1 MKTYREYRIVFSP
14 FNVDLISGLLWQL
27 KIEGI
32 IELDNSLLV
41 YSSSENLIT
50 ESDFEN
56 ILQKARKEN
65 LVESFLISS
74 ADIENINWN
83 EEWEK
88 KIQIIEVT
96 PKIVI
101 KPSFRN
107 YQPKEGQIV
116 ITIDPKMSF
125 GTGEHETTKLM
136 IQLIEK
142 HFTKNSKI
150 LDIGSGT
157 AVLSIEAA
165 KLGAAEVF
173 AIDNDELCLEN
184 GLENIKINKVDSQ
197 IHVLNCELKD
207 LHEYD
212 FDFIV
217 ANINKHILID
227 IASDIRQRIKS
238 NGILILSGLLI
249 SDEIDIINHYQQI
262 GFKVTDKKSLNEW
275 MALILRPYNFAIPE

>member
-32 IELDNSLLV
+32 TELDNSLLV

>member
-1 MKTYREYRIVFSP
+1 MKTFREHRVVFSP
-14 FNVDLISGLLWQL
+14 FNVDLISGLIWNL

-32 IELDNSLLV
+32 IELDNSILV
-41 YSSSENLIT
+41 YSSSDNTVTEN
-50 ESDFEN
+50 DFEN

-65 LVESFLISS
+65 LIESFLISS
-74 ADIENINWN
+74 EDIENINWN

-142 HFTKNSKI
+142 YITKNSRV
-150 LDIGSGT
+150 LDVGSGT
-157 AVLSIEAA
+157 AILSIEAA
-165 KLGAAEVF
+165 KLGATEIF

-184 GLENIKINKVDSQ
+184 GLENVKINEVDSY
-197 IHVLNCELKD
+197 INVMNCELQD
-207 LHEYD
+207 LNQYG
-212 FDFIV
+212 FDFIF
-217 ANINKHILID
+217 ANINKHILKE
-227 IASDIRQRIKS
+227 IAPEIYRRIKP

-249 SDEIDIINHYQQI
+249 SDETDIINHYQQNN
-262 GFKVTDKKSLNEW
+262 FKVINKAILNEW
-275 MALILRPYNFAIPE
+275 MALILRPYNFEKME

>member
-32 IELDNSLLV
+32 TELDNSLLV

-249 SDEIDIINHYQQI
+249 TDETDIINHYQQI